1 MEINMDCIYCKGTK
15 KYKKANN
22 EKEFDRLVDIE
33 MDKGY
38 HINYEMAAEK
48 VYKRI
53 GYTVIDCPHCA
64 KSTDNE

>member
-1 MEINMDCIYCKGTK
+1 MKCNLCNGTG
-15 KYKKANN
+15 KYKKPND

-38 HINYEMAAEK
+38 QLNYAMAAEV

-53 GYTVIDCPHCA
+53 GYTVVDCPHCN
-64 KSTDNE
+64 KLRKQ

>member
-1 MEINMDCIYCKGTK
+1 MKCNLCNGTG
-15 KYKKANN
+15 KYKKPND

-48 VYKRI
+48 AYKHT
-53 GYTVIDCPHCA
+53 GYTVIDCPHCV
-64 KSTDNE
+64 KPTDNQ

>member
-1 MEINMDCIYCKGTK
+1 MKCYLCNGTG
-15 KYKKANN
+15 KYKKPND

-48 VYKRI
+48 HI
-53 GYTVIDCPHCA
+53 NI
-64 KSTDNE
+64 